1 MLRVVLSEVEGRQ
14 RLRVLF
20 LEPADGSTL
29 LTIGPELVEGPK
41 DKRGFVELD
50 RDRALP
56 IIKSALKEDI
66 GKGDITTSALVDK
79 FLSSRAT
86 IIAKEDCVVCG
97 LKIAEWTMTQV
108 DYSVR
113 FKPNC
118 NDGDFVG
125 KDKELA
131 FLEGHISS
139 ILRAERTMLNF
150 IEFLSGIATKTK
162 TFVDKAKPYGV
173 KIMDTRKTYPLLRYL
188 EKYAVTTGGGA
199 NHRMGLY
206 DQVLIKDNHIRI
218 HQVTTA
224 QGHRLSLKEL
234 VETARK
240 KNIRGTVIEIEV
252 ADLAEFQDAL
262 QGKPDI
268 IMLDNMKPVDVK
280 ACVELRRLSR
290 TKPLLEV
297 SGGIKIENIDQYAS
311 TGIDM
316 ISVGALTHSVR
327 STDVSLEII

>member
-1 MLRVVLSEVEGRQ
+1 VQLDKDRV
-14 RLRVLF
+14 
-20 LEPADGSTL
+20 
-29 LTIGPELVEGPK
+29 
-41 DKRGFVELD
+41 
-50 RDRALP
+50 LP
-56 IIKSALKEDI
+56 IIKAALKEDI

-79 FLSSRAT
+79 FVSSRAT

-97 LKIAEWTMTQV
+97 LKIAEWVMSQV

-131 FLEGHISS
+131 FLEGHVSS

-188 EKYAVTTGGGA
+188 EKYAVSAGGGA

-206 DQVLIKDNHIRI
+206 DQVLIKDNHIKS
-218 HQVTTA
+218 HQVTKS
-224 QGHRLSLKEL
+224 QGHKLSLKEL

-252 ADLAEFQDAL
+252 TNPAEFADAL

-268 IMLDNMKPVDVK
+268 IMLDNMTPKDVK
-280 ACVELRRLSR
+280 ACVEIRRMSK
-290 TKPLLEV
+290 TKAMLEV
-297 SGGIKIENIDQYAS
+297 SGGINIENIDQYAS
-311 TGIDM
+311 TGLDM
-316 ISVGALTHSVR
+316 ISVGALTHSVK
-327 STDVSLEII
+327 SIDVSLEIV

>member
-1 MLRVVLSEVEGRQ
+1 M
-14 RLRVLF
+14 
-20 LEPADGSTL
+20 
-29 LTIGPELVEGPK
+29 
-41 DKRGFVELD
+41 ELD
-50 RDRALP
+50 RDRVLP
-56 IIKSALKEDI
+56 IIKAALKEDI
-66 GKGDITTSALVDK
+66 GKGDITTTALVDK

-97 LKIAEWTMTQV
+97 LKIAEWAMAQV

-150 IEFLSGIATKTK
+150 IEFLSGISTKTK
-162 TFVDKAKPYGV
+162 TFVDKVKPHGV

-188 EKYAVTTGGGA
+188 EKYAVAAGGGA

-218 HQVTTA
+218 HQVTTPK
-224 QGHRLSLKEL
+224 GRKLSLKEL

-252 ADLAEFQDAL
+252 ANTAEFQDAL

-268 IMLDNMKPVDVK
+268 IMLDNMTPKDVK
-280 ACVELRRLSR
+280 ACVEIRRMSK
-290 TKPLLEV
+290 TKAMLEV
-297 SGGIKIENIDQYAS
+297 SGGINMDNIDQYAG
-311 TGIDM
+311 TGVDM
-316 ISVGALTHSVR
+316 ISVGALTHSVK
-327 STDVSLEII
+327 SIDISLEIV